1 MRSDDRRAAVGATA
15 RESERDVSASFP
27 YTALSPS
34 LLDSLCRQCGHL
46 CHLSFFFCHR
56 SSIVWVQLQEA
67 VQRHAAHSRSTTV
80 PAGER
85 SRSAQHLTS
94 THSVGTSA
102 F

>member
-1 MRSDDRRAAVGATA
+1 MRSDDHRTAVGVTA

-56 SSIVWVQLQEA
+56 SSVVWVQLQEA
-67 VQRHAAHSRSTTV
+67 VQRQDMRRTVGPRLCPLENDHALHNT
-80 PAGER
+80 
-85 SRSAQHLTS
+85 
-94 THSVGTSA
+94 
-102 F
+102 